1 MLEKMRIELIDEL
14 TKQLAEYAGI
24 SVLISFKI
32 YDLKIYD
39 LVVPYSTKIINE
51 LKHELFKHQ

>member
-1 MLEKMRIELIDEL
+1 MLKKTRIELIDEL

-32 YDLKIYD
+32 YDL
-39 LVVPYSTKIINE
+39 VVPYSTKIINE
-51 LKHELFKHQ
+51 LKNELFKHQ